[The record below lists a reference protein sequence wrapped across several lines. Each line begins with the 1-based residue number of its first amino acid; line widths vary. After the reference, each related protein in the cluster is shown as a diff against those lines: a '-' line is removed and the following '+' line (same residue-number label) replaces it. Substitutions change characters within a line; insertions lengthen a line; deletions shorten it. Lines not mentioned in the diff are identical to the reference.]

1 MFISS
6 DLGYF
11 LEYFEFL
18 ECDIMFELSVVYFSS
33 IEIDLDIERIV
44 DKNLIV
50 LFIINFEKSTSQDGI
65 GFFNI
70 FKSGFELSSS

>member
-11 LEYFEFL
+11 LENFEFL
-18 ECDIMFELSVVYFSS
+18 ECNIMFELPIVYFSS
-33 IEIDLDIERIV
+33 IEIDLDIEWIV
-44 DKNLIV
+44 DKNLVI
-50 LFIINFEKSTSQDGI
+50 LFVINFEKSTSQDGI

-70 FKSGFELSSS
+70 LKSGFELSPS